1 MVKTRLSQPLA
12 IHMSSF
18 SIFPIFEEFNLGS
31 PLQLFISM
39 CLTSYHRSYLVLFC
53 LNRFANGM
61 AVNDPLQTLY
71 QLMSGRQP
79 IAVKE
84 CADQVSLFNDHP
96 VNGQARVN
104 AFNNYQ
110 LQEPNTPNPQS
121 TTFLYPPKTWAST
134 LGC

>member
-1 MVKTRLSQPLA
+1 
-12 IHMSSF
+12 
-18 SIFPIFEEFNLGS
+18 
-31 PLQLFISM
+31 
-39 CLTSYHRSYLVLFC
+39 
-53 LNRFANGM
+53 M

-96 VNGQARVN
+96 VNGQVRVG

-110 LQEPNTPNPQS
+110 LQDPNKPNPFGIWS
-121 TTFLYPPKTWAST
+121 FWKF
-134 LGC
+134 GDFFEI